1 MAESGAQIVNAA
13 PTAPAPKSKK
23 HVEMR
28 KPGAQ
33 NSMEHRL
40 DYVCNFLGTKK
51 EAAKESTTLDFCLD
65 DICRMDF
72 VSHFVNVK
80 ELILMNQGISVME
93 GLDRL
98 KNLEKCWLTHN
109 YFDQIKGLDKLRNI
123 KELYLGWNRLT
134 RTTGLE
140 KCVMLEKLW
149 MDCNQIEVVSGLGSL
164 ERLEHL
170 NLAGNNIEQIG
181 IGFDGMVSLS
191 NLNLSAN
198 KIGNF
203 KEVLN
208 LNRLPCL
215 SICTFND
222 PHYGDNPICNLCNY
236 STYVLYHLPRL
247 YRLDTEMISDD
258 SKNFAEGT
266 FMKKRMYYNMR
277 IKTIQRNTSNIMK
290 LLKIC
295 RKVRNFKID
304 IHVSKL
310 TRKLNEVQRELEERQ
325 HLPQAN
331 KDEFENMVTYGTE
344 KLKRNPLDAIDNDQ
358 LFGDIESKKT
368 LINGRLHDKNE
379 DLKDL

>member
-1 MAESGAQIVNAA
+1 
-13 PTAPAPKSKK
+13 
-23 HVEMR
+23 
-28 KPGAQ
+28 
-33 NSMEHRL
+33 MEHRL
-40 DYVCNFLGTKK
+40 DYVCNFLGVKK
-51 EAAKESTTLDFCLD
+51 EAAKELTTLDFCLD

-72 VSHFVNVK
+72 ISHFGNLK
-80 ELILMNQGISVME
+80 ELILINQGISVME

-109 YFDQIKGLDKLRNI
+109 FFDQIKGLDKLRNI

-149 MDCNQIEVVSGLGSL
+149 MDCNQIDLVSGLGSL

-277 IKTIQRNTSNIMK
+277 IKTI
-290 LLKIC
+290 
-295 RKVRNFKID
+295 
-304 IHVSKL
+304 
-310 TRKLNEVQRELEERQ
+310 
-325 HLPQAN
+325 
-331 KDEFENMVTYGTE
+331 
-344 KLKRNPLDAIDNDQ
+344 
-358 LFGDIESKKT
+358 
-368 LINGRLHDKNE
+368 
-379 DLKDL
+379 

>member
-1 MAESGAQIVNAA
+1 M
-13 PTAPAPKSKK
+13 
-23 HVEMR
+23 
-28 KPGAQ
+28 
-33 NSMEHRL
+33 
-40 DYVCNFLGTKK
+40 
-51 EAAKESTTLDFCLD
+51 
-65 DICRMDF
+65 
-72 VSHFVNVK
+72 
-80 ELILMNQGISVME
+80 
-93 GLDRL
+93 
-98 KNLEKCWLTHN
+98 KNLEKCWLSHN
-109 YFDQIKGLDKLRNI
+109 YFDTIKCFDKLRHI
-123 KELYLGWNRLT
+123 KELYLGWTRIT
-134 RTTGLE
+134 RTSGLE

-149 MDCNQIEVVSGLGSL
+149 IDCNQVDCITGLSTL
-164 ERLEHL
+164 DRLEHI

-181 IGFDGMVSLS
+181 IGLDGLVSLS
-191 NLNLSAN
+191 YINLAAN

-247 YRLDTEMISDD
+247 DRLDTEMISDD

-304 IHVSKL
+304 IQVSKL
-310 TRKLNEVQRELEERQ
+310 TRKLNEVQRELEER
-325 HLPQAN
+325 
-331 KDEFENMVTYGTE
+331 
-344 KLKRNPLDAIDNDQ
+344 
-358 LFGDIESKKT
+358 
-368 LINGRLHDKNE
+368 
-379 DLKDL
+379 